1 MSSAQGMML
10 LLLLWLV
17 SRRGS
22 DEMRAISRA
31 GSKLRETLREESRL
45 GVGHGAE
52 TADESICDDAL
63 PALKDTDLEMG
74 VLWSLEDLMGQRADN
89 ERRPTTKAHAPWCSG
104 LWKPLEGKVG
114 SV

>member
-1 MSSAQGMML
+1 ML

-31 GSKLRETLREESRL
+31 GSKLRETLREDRRL
-45 GVGHGAE
+45 GIGHGAE
-52 TADESICDDAL
+52 TADELTCDDAL
-63 PALKDTDLEMG
+63 PALKDTNLEMG

-114 SV
+114 SA